1 MVVIQS
7 RGIETKF
14 LLHLL
19 NSPLVR
25 NQAARMATGSTF
37 QRVNLGDIKSFK
49 VPIPDVET
57 QRKIGSTIDEFE
69 RKSLNEEKTLRV
81 MKQLK
86 KGIMQDLLTGEVR
99 TADKAI
105 EVLEEVKTHG

>member
-7 RGIETKF
+7 RGIETNF

>member
-1 MVVIQS
+1 MS
-7 RGIETKF
+7 
-14 LLHLL
+14 
-19 NSPLVR
+19 
-25 NQAARMATGSTF
+25 TGSTF

-57 QRKIGSTIDEFE
+57 QRKIGSTIDELE

-86 KGIMQDLLTGEVR
+86 KGLIQDLLTGEVR
-99 TADKAI
+99 TAGKAI
-105 EVLEEVKTHG
+105 DVLEDVQAHG